1 VNGHPILVPMIDL
14 VSIGAGG
21 GSIAYIDSAG
31 GFHVGPRSAG
41 AEPGPACY
49 GKGGEEP
56 TVTDAQ
62 VVLGRLDADKML
74 GGDLPLDPDLAHK
87 AVEAKVA
94 KPLGLSVKDA
104 ALGIIKVINSNM
116 ALAIRSNSVARGI
129 DPREF
134 ALVPFGGAG
143 PLHGVA
149 LAEAIA
155 AKEIIVPVA
164 PGITAAMGLLQTD
177 MQYEHARS
185 LIVSLKHVDQA
196 AIARINAVID
206 ELVERCRRDLKK
218 DGVKPERQKFQK
230 LAECRY
236 HGQGFELRASLPD
249 GKVTAANLGDVV
261 SGFHQQHRL
270 DYGYHFDDGEVEL
283 ITIRV
288 IGREDVVPLK
298 VARIDKANGQ
308 AIADAVLYSRPTTFD
323 DGTTVETPRYDRG
336 RLRAGHRVAGPAILI
351 QHNSTTLLPPGY
363 VAEVAEFGNLHVR
376 RTG

>member
-1 VNGHPILVPMIDL
+1 MIDL

-206 ELVERCRRDLKK
+206 ELVERCRRDLEK

-249 GKVTAANLGDVV
+249 GKVTAANLADVV
-261 SGFHQQHRL
+261 TGFHQQHRL

>member
-1 VNGHPILVPMIDL
+1 
-14 VSIGAGG
+14 
-21 GSIAYIDSAG
+21 
-31 GFHVGPRSAG
+31 
-41 AEPGPACY
+41 
-49 GKGGEEP
+49 
-56 TVTDAQ
+56 
-62 VVLGRLDADKML
+62 
-74 GGDLPLDPDLAHK
+74 
-87 AVEAKVA
+87 
-94 KPLGLSVKDA
+94 
-104 ALGIIKVINSNM
+104 
-116 ALAIRSNSVARGI
+116 
-129 DPREF
+129 
-134 ALVPFGGAG
+134 
-143 PLHGVA
+143 
-149 LAEAIA
+149 
-155 AKEIIVPVA
+155 
-164 PGITAAMGLLQTD
+164 

-206 ELVERCRRDLKK
+206 ELVERCRRDLEK

-249 GKVTAANLGDVV
+249 GKVTTANLGDVV
-261 SGFHQQHRL
+261 TGFHQQHRL

-308 AIADAVLYSRPTTFD
+308 AISDAVLYSRPTTFD
-323 DGTTVETPRYDRG
+323 DGATVETPRYDRG
-336 RLRAGHRVAGPAILI
+336 RLKAGHRIAGPAILI

-363 VAEVAEFGNLHVR
+363 VAEFAEFGNLHVR